1 VTTERFSIAGG
12 PFERLFEAWAA
23 GAYTLPDGIIRAA
36 IARRELF
43 TAREAARLERER
55 FVGIGAEQDYRI
67 RSEDALI
74 AAVRDTGAVPVDPW
88 APIRDYR
95 RQAAEA
101 EGAFTLA
108 RETALRAEGQFEAA
122 IHAGADGIISGH
134 MRPAFDA
141 IVGEARKLLPPL
153 AGVDVTS
160 TASVSAGGPAASAAY
175 LELSALAMRYQT
187 ILTGRANLARVVR
200 HDRLDEFG
208 WFADSRAL
216 PDPRGVA
223 ATIASPTVRGAGPR
237 DLVARLLWLASED
250 GKPFLTTLTQQDEI
264 WTRWNAWRGLAGRD
278 PLRGGPGLAAAVKA
292 AREAAEAAV

>member
-1 VTTERFSIAGG
+1 MTTERFTIAGG
-12 PFERLFEAWAA
+12 PFEPLFEAWAA
-23 GAYTLPDGIIRAA
+23 GAYTLPDGIVRAA

-43 TAREAARLERER
+43 TARDAARLERER
-55 FVGIGAEQDYRI
+55 FVGIGAEQDYRH
-67 RSEDALI
+67 RAEDALI
-74 AAVRDTGAVPVDPW
+74 VEVQATGVVPADSWRAVR
-88 APIRDYR
+88 RYR
-95 RQAAEA
+95 REAAEA
-101 EGAFTLA
+101 EEAFILA

-141 IVGEARKLLPPL
+141 ILGEARKLLPPL

-160 TASVSAGGPAASAAY
+160 TASVSAGGPKAGAAY
-175 LELSALAMRYQT
+175 LELSALALQYEL

-200 HDRLDEFG
+200 HDRLDEYDLFS
-208 WFADSRAL
+208 DSRAL
-216 PDPRGVA
+216 PDSRGV

-237 DLVARLLWLASED
+237 DLVARLFWLAGPD
-250 GKPFLTTLTQQDEI
+250 GKPFLTTLTEQDEI